1 MFNYIIDSNVYLH
14 KCVFGNCLCGRE
26 KVICLIVFCVCVYL
40 NEISK
45 YLILFLFLYREENK
59 AVLLQPHNIN

>member
-1 MFNYIIDSNVYLH
+1 MCICINVFSEIV
-14 KCVFGNCLCGRE
+14 CVAGKKLFVSLC
-26 KVICLIVFCVCVYL
+26 FVCVYL